1 MGGVT
6 TDWLAQLAPPHAP
19 PPPGWWPLAAGWW
32 VLLILLVVCGALI
45 IYWQTR
51 PSVRLRR
58 LALRELK
65 NLQTSADDDI
75 ALARYLEHLLRRYAV
90 ARFGR
95 DTVAN
100 LSGERWIAFVV
111 AHGGTAWTGA
121 TGGNLLR
128 IAYGGAAASD
138 RAAWLSGAQAFIRG
152 RA

>member
-1 MGGVT
+1 MGGVAP
-6 TDWLAQLAPPHAP
+6 DWLAQLAPPHAP

-32 VLLILLVVCGALI
+32 MLLILVVVIGALI

-65 NLQTSADDDI
+65 NLQANADDDI
-75 ALARYLEHLLRRYAV
+75 ALARDLEHLLRRYAV
-90 ARFGR
+90 ASFGR

-111 AHGGTAWTGA
+111 AHGGTAWSGA

-128 IAYGGAAASD
+128 IAYGGVAESD